1 MAWLVLAN
9 FIDLFATVFNALII
23 ARIVMSLFA
32 APTNRLFNGLI
43 NLTEPVLL
51 PVRQILPP
59 RGGVDW
65 SPTVTV
71 IALYLLDTM
80 TVALLTSN

>member
-1 MAWLVLAN
+1 MVWLVLAN

-23 ARIVMSLFA
+23 ARIIMSLFA
-32 APTNRLFNGLI
+32 SPTNRLYNGLI
-43 NLTEPVLL
+43 NLTEPVLR
-51 PVRQILPP
+51 PVRKVLPP

-71 IALYLLDTM
+71 IALYMLDTLV
-80 TVALLTSN
+80 VALLTSS